1 MILIVFVI
9 SDFYYVQI
17 YSLHIKYDESFCN
30 EWILSFAKWFYS
42 IYLDNHVIFVLL
54 VPNVMYHIDW
64 FAYIEPSLYPW
75 NNSNLIMVCDGFN
88 VLLNLVL

>member
-9 SDFYYVQI
+9 NDFYYVQI

-42 IYLDNHVIFVLL
+42 IYLDNHVTFVLL
-54 VPNVMYHIDW
+54 VLNVVYHIDW
-64 FAYIEPSLYPW
+64 FADSEPSLYPW